1 MLLRVPLP
9 LSAPFAAPIRPMA
22 STIYV
27 SGAGFKREKPVHC
40 LLTWGYWAVYA
51 HRTIEINL
59 SGRCCE
65 PLLHRAGQRLGACG
79 NPPRARGRLFLRPG
93 AAARWPGRGAG
104 RLPPAAPA
112 AFLRLPRRVPVRCR
126 APLPGANAGK
136 GAFDKSI
143 PGVDAPSVKRTC
155 ERMTAR
161 PAFRTLRLGYFFCM
175 LSAVS
180 VSCAKGNNAIG
191 KENRGRGMGA
201 VVSSGGRH
209 GLEGRWRS
217 SLRDGGRNYGS
228 ISYSCN
234 TEASVIS

>member
-1 MLLRVPLP
+1 MLRTTFT
-9 LSAPFAAPIRPMA
+9 SCGAAPGRL
-22 STIYV
+22 
-27 SGAGFKREKPVHC
+27 RE
-40 LLTWGYWAVYA
+40 
-51 HRTIEINL
+51 
-59 SGRCCE
+59 SSS
-65 PLLHRAGQRLGACG
+65 
-79 NPPRARGRLFLRPG
+79 RARAAFPATGCRSAVAG
-93 AAARWPGRGAG
+93 ARRGPPAPCRAR
-104 RLPPAAPA
+104 RLPPTARRAPP
-112 AFLRLPRRVPVRCR
+112 PRRVPVRCR